1 VSDRKQAPGW
11 VVSNEASVWSETEQS
26 RRQTP
31 AQRWAD
37 VVDACGQLA
46 LYWQIPGYPERIKQA
61 VDPVPD
67 STVRALRRLRDAHRK
82 SQR

>member
-1 VSDRKQAPGW
+1 